1 MNASFSNGRYSVC
14 TCVLKTRAAT
24 GQHWE
29 VVDFQAGYWEQ
40 DCDRCEPPFYRFP
53 TKKHMDCGR
62 CEWGTISPRFN
73 VFLLQNV
80 NAGRCE
86 PPFYREV
93 SHKKNQNC
101 GRCERGATRFF
112 YTNGSAGH
120 CEPPFYREAS
130 KKQNCRHCERGTISP
145 RFNAFLLQNGIAGR
159 CEPPF
164 YREASRKKSNR
175 IVDDMKKAPFR
186 QDPTYF
192 FYKMVVRR
200 CEPPFFREASHQI
213 NKTVDVVS
221 EAPFRQDSTHFFY
234 KMVVLDV
241 VNHLFIE
248 RLPAKKKQQDCGR
261 YEWGTISPRSNVF
274 LLQNDSAGR
283 CEPQFDRD
291 TSHKKK

>member
-93 SHKKNQNC
+93 SHKKKSELWTLWARHHFAKMQ
-101 GRCERGATRFF
+101 RVSSTQMVVLDIVHHHFIERL
-112 YTNGSAGH
+112 
-120 CEPPFYREAS
+120 P
-130 KKQNCRHCERGTISP
+130 
-145 RFNAFLLQNGIAGR
+145 
-159 CEPPF
+159 
-164 YREASRKKSNR
+164 KSR
-175 IVDDMKKAPFR
+175 IVD
-186 QDPTYF
+186 
-192 FYKMVVRR
+192 
-200 CEPPFFREASHQI
+200 I
-213 NKTVDVVS
+213 VS
-221 EAPFRQDSTHFFY
+221 EAPFRQDSMRFFY
-234 KMVVLDV
+234 KMVLLDV
-241 VNHLFIE
+241 VNHHFIE
-248 RLPAKKKQQDCGR
+248 RLPAKKATGL
-261 YEWGTISPRSNVF
+261 WTIWRRHRFAKIQRISS
-274 LLQNDSAGR
+274 
-283 CEPQFDRD
+283 
-291 TSHKKK
+291 TKW